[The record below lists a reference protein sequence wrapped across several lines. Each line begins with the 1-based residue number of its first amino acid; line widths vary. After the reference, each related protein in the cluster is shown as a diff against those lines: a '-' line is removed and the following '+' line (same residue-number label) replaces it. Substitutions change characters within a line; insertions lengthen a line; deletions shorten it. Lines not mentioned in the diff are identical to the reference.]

1 MPSALAKGK
10 ASCVGARMDHFEL
23 KHGELYCEDVPLA
36 EIAAAVGTPVYV
48 YSTATMRRHVAAMRE
63 GLSGLDDPLIAYAVK
78 ANPNS
83 AVIATLAKAGLGAD
97 VVSGGEYRRA
107 RAAGVA
113 AEKIVFSGVGKTED
127 EMRLALEGGLHQFN
141 VESSDEAETL
151 SRVASGMG
159 VTAPVALR
167 INPDVGAG
175 GHAKITT
182 GAAENKFGI
191 AIGQA
196 HGAYARAASLPALS
210 VHGIAVHIGSQLTNL
225 DPLER
230 AFTRVGELIG
240 QLRAAGHTI
249 DVADLGGGLGVPYD
263 PALPAP
269 PTPADYGAMV
279 RRVAGGWD
287 ARLVFEPGRL
297 IVGNAGVL
305 LSRVIRVKPGATDP
319 FVIVDAAMNDL
330 KRPALYDAWHRIEA
344 VRPSGMRRTANVV
357 GPVCE
362 TGDTF
367 AMGRDM
373 DEVSAGDFLVFR
385 TAGAYAAAMSST
397 YNSRPLTPEVLVDG
411 SRWAVV
417 RPRVDIDQLIAGDR
431 IPDWIGGCTE
441 QSSS

>member
-1 MPSALAKGK
+1 
-10 ASCVGARMDHFEL
+10 MDHFRARD
-23 KHGELYCEDVPLA
+23 GELYCEDVPLS
-36 EIAAAVGTPVYV
+36 EIAASVGTPVYV
-48 YSTATMRRHVAAMRE
+48 YSTATMCRHVAALRQALE
-63 GLSGLDDPLIAYAVK
+63 PLADPLIAYAVK

-107 RAAGVA
+107 VAAGVA
-113 AEKIVFSGVGKTED
+113 SDKIVFSGVGKTEE
-127 EMRLALEGGLHQFN
+127 EMRLALIAGLYQLN
-141 VESSDEAETL
+141 LESLAEAELL
-151 SRVASGMG
+151 SAVASAMG
-159 VTAPVALR
+159 RTTPVGFR
-167 INPDVGAG
+167 VNPDVAAG

-191 AIGQA
+191 AIHEA
-196 HGAYARAASLPALS
+196 LVAYRLAASLPGLS
-210 VHGIAVHIGSQLTNL
+210 VQGVAVHIGSQLTSL

-240 QLRAAGHTI
+240 ELRADGHDI
-249 DVADLGGGLGVPYD
+249 SVADLGGGLGVPYD
-263 PALPAP
+263 LELPAP
-269 PTPADYGAMV
+269 PSPAEYGAMV
-279 RRVAGGWD
+279 RRITDGWN

-330 KRPALYDAWHRIEA
+330 MRPALYDAWHRIEA
-344 VRPSGMRRTANVV
+344 VRPNGRRRTANVV

-367 AMGRDM
+367 AMGRHM
-373 DEVSAGDFLVFR
+373 DEVAAGELLVFR
-385 TAGAYAAAMSST
+385 TAGAYAAAMAST

-411 SRWAVV
+411 NRWAIV
-417 RPRVDIDQLIAGDR
+417 RPRIDVDRLIAADCV
-431 IPDWIGGCTE
+431 PDWLDGCAAAV
-441 QSSS
+441 SS